1 MDDRDRE
8 LLEQIRSHGDQAMS
22 WAREAGVDWTSD
34 AKTLAAVA
42 HLVGQIG
49 ELARRVSTPTKVEH
63 ADIPWAR
70 IAAMRNRI
78 YHDYLGLDRKIIRDT
93 VADELPRF
101 ARRLRQLLRKPDARA
116 GS

>member
-8 LLEQIRSHGDQAMS
+8 LLEQIRGHADQAMT
-22 WAREAGVDWTSD
+22 WAREAGSDWTSD

-49 ELARRVSTPTKVEH
+49 ELARRVSAPTKAEH

-70 IAAMRNRI
+70 IAGMRNRI
-78 YHDYLGLDRKIIRDT
+78 YHDYLGLDRTILRNT
-93 VADELPRF
+93 VVDVLPAF
-101 ARRLRQLLRKPDARA
+101 VRRLRRLLAKAPEAKP
-116 GS
+116 